1 MSSLDTRFFPYSN
14 VEITIVRKDDILK
27 TIDENII
34 DKDIANEL
42 ISHLETRAEKS
53 LMNHKWTGFPFLG
66 SIRVPPGL
74 SPETLQRTKDA
85 TMWARDNMSREAYVM
100 FTKQCA
106 HDAYQINKYRAY
118 FDTIKTRAI
127 NNNRTEYHTLCSL
140 KGKNYAICKITFSNN
155 LKPMKQEYEYWY
167 EMNEN
172 NDTTETDD

>member
-1 MSSLDTRFFPYSN
+1 MSNLEKRFFPYSD

-27 TIDENII
+27 TIDDNII

-66 SIRVPPGL
+66 SIRIPPGL
-74 SPETLQRTKDA
+74 SPETLHRTRDA
-85 TMWARDNMSREAYVM
+85 TMYARDNMSHEQYVM

-106 HDAYQINKYRAY
+106 YDAFQINKYRAY

-127 NNNRTEYHTLCSL
+127 NQHRIEYHNLCYS
-140 KGKNYAICKITFSNN
+140 KGKNYAICKITFKYN
-155 LKPMKQEYEYWY
+155 LKPTKLEYEYFY

-172 NDTTETDD
+172 DTTEIDD